1 MSMRKPSFRQL
12 EAVTAVLETG
22 SVTRA
27 AVRLHISQPA
37 ISRLISTLE
46 ADVGYPLFRRAGGR
60 ILPTAEAELLREE
73 IKNALTA
80 VDRAG
85 RRVQQLGNLAGGQ
98 LTVSAFPS
106 LATTTLPQLLS
117 RFRTEHPDIRITL
130 NGVNNLHRILESV
143 ASQGADFAISNVP
156 ARASGVVAEHLC
168 RYPAVCVVRPDHPFA
183 RLGVVPL
190 ADVARETFIA
200 LGKEDESQATVAQVF
215 EQERLELD
223 YPVEVALC
231 ASACAWVATAGGC
244 SIVDPFTAGEWKGQ
258 LARVQTDPAIWFDL
272 WVLRSEAKPLTRV
285 ASAFLATFSEHLLS
299 QPQVS
304 TERADAIARN
314 TVVSSRRDA

>member
-1 MSMRKPSFRQL
+1 MALRKPSYRQL

-60 ILPTAEAELLREE
+60 NLPTAEAELLREE

-85 RRVQQLGNLAGGQ
+85 RRLQQLGNLAGGQ

-117 RFRTEHPDIRITL
+117 RFRAQHPDIRITL

-143 ASQGADFAISNVP
+143 ASQTADFAISNVP

-168 RYPAVCVVRPDHPFA
+168 RYPAVCVVRPEHPFA
-183 RLGVVPL
+183 SLDVVPL
-190 ADVARETFIA
+190 AAVARETFIA
-200 LGKEDESQATVAQVF
+200 LGKEDESQATVARVF
-215 EQERLELD
+215 EEEGLELD
-223 YPVEVALC
+223 YPIEVALC

-258 LARVQTDPAIWFDL
+258 LARVQTHPAIWFDL
-272 WVLRSEAKPLTRV
+272 WVLRSEVKPLTRV

-299 QPQVS
+299 QPQIS
-304 TERADAIARN
+304 TERADAAAGN
-314 TVVSSRRDA
+314 TVVAGRRDA